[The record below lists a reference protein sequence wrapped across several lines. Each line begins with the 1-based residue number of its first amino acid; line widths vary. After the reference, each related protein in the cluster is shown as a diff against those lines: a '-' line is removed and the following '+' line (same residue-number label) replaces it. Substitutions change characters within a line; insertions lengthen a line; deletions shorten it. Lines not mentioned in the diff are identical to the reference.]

1 MNMDTDKLSQRIRKR
16 FDHNQAKR
24 VLREKYQAKM
34 IFAHDGGMWNAG
46 PALITECN
54 LCIANGCTQP
64 VLLDTHNNPVKVDAE
79 ELKIL
84 ALQRWQEQLN
94 AWHAEYESLKQER

>member
-34 IFAHDGGMWNAG
+34 LFAYNGGMWCAG
-46 PALITECN
+46 PDLIVLCNCNTSPEC
-54 LCIANGCTQP
+54 
-64 VLLDTHNNPVKVDAE
+64 VFEDTHGNPIKVNVS
-79 ELKIL
+79 ELKKL
-84 ALQRWQEQLN
+84 TLERWHEQMN
-94 AWHAEYESLKQER
+94 AWHAEYESLKRER

>member
-34 IFAHDGGMWNAG
+34 LFAHAGGMWCAD
-46 PALITECN
+46 PALITQCN
-54 LCIANGCTQP
+54 LCIANHYKQP
-64 VLLDTHNNPVKVDAE
+64 VLLDTHNNPIQVDAN
-79 ELKIL
+79 ELKNL
-84 ALQRWQEQLN
+84 ALQRWQEQMN
-94 AWHAEYESLKQER
+94 AWHAELETLKRER